1 MPAAGRQPPDLRA
14 GHAAAGQR
22 PALPVTAIQGCQR
35 HSASRRSAFP
45 PAPQGL
51 RCRSHPTVPF
61 LHLALCL

>member
-22 PALPVTAIQGCQR
+22 PAYPLQDCQRR
-35 HSASRRSAFP
+35 HSASRRSAFS

-51 RCRSHPTVPF
+51 RRCGHPTVPF
-61 LHLALCL
+61 LRLALCL